1 MKKLKVVS
9 YWPRVGSHWLHSH
22 VKAYNLKN
30 GMHLPGDKVEFFRVK
45 DYPWLKADKIKW
57 LEEERGEG
65 KEYTYKVS
73 TLQLSENHGGED
85 PGPGAD
91 WFNEFYK
98 DWDIILLDRKD
109 KWRAFLSYV
118 VMWNADETFTSSYH
132 DHQTIEDRDAYKAKI
147 EKGITATNMED
158 KPWFQGLLKW
168 TEATKAL
175 DMKLN
180 GKKMWYEDMTDK
192 KLDKI
197 CKPNRRYI
205 PNTEINYEDNIT
217 NIDYVREIF
226 EKNFV

>member
-9 YWPRVGSHWLHSH
+9 YWPRVGSHWLHNH
-22 VKAYNLKN
+22 VKAYNIKN
-30 GMHLPGDKVEFFRVK
+30 GLLLPGDMVEFFRSE
-45 DYPWLKADKIKW
+45 DYSMSKADKIEW
-57 LEEERGEG
+57 LQKEKDVG

-73 TLQLSENHGGED
+73 TLQLGEEYV
-85 PGPGAD
+85 D
-91 WFNEFYK
+91 WFNEFYN

-118 VMWNADETFTSSYH
+118 VLWNADETFTSLYH
-132 DHQTIEDRDAYKAKI
+132 NHKTIEDRDTYRAKI

-158 KPWFQGLLKW
+158 KSWFQGLLKW

-180 GKKMWYEDMTDK
+180 GEKMWYEDMSDT
-192 KLDKI
+192 KLNKL

-205 PNTEINYEDNIT
+205 PNTEINYEDNIS